1 MKDIVTSINASRRDS
16 STAPSDSSSR
26 QSGSMKLEDAQLLA
40 LNNACRRAL
49 VHGSFLVYPY
59 FGVREITSARNESW
73 VQVEP
78 EAAGAVVSNAEAP
91 CHANGVSSFFVT
103 SISSYLYFDAK
114 PLLSICSSRIVELWF
129 ERIAK

>member
-1 MKDIVTSINASRRDS
+1 MLCTHPSCVSLQILSGNLSSVSRGVMVR
-16 STAPSDSSSR
+16 
-26 QSGSMKLEDAQLLA
+26 EEVILA
-40 LNNACRRAL
+40 LASKQMYLRL

-59 FGVREITSARNESW
+59 FGVREITSARNDSW

-78 EAAGAVVSNAEAP
+78 EAAGAVVSNAEPP

>member
-1 MKDIVTSINASRRDS
+1 MLCTHPSCVSLQILSGNLSSVTRGVTVREEVI
-16 STAPSDSSSR
+16 
-26 QSGSMKLEDAQLLA
+26 LA
-40 LNNACRRAL
+40 LASKQMYLRL
-49 VHGSFLVYPY
+49 VQGSFLVYPY
-59 FGVREITSARNESW
+59 FGVREITSARNDSW